1 MSRTEN
7 PIGLRVPRLGTTG
20 PIHFVR
26 TVRFLTGNMKTGL
39 TRVVAV
45 DPRLHLQEIY
55 IMNVETL
62 KDFRLTDEEWHT
74 LMHCGEFHGDP
85 TIVDVLV
92 LAGLAFWEDEG
103 SRSEGDWDLTDEG
116 RAACDAI
123 DLIFDWDEF
132 VFVEG
137 SESPSDASDEPKQA
151 DAPAEALARPKPL
164 SVGSLVRHIPTGG
177 VGLITKHTMYD
188 ANWGGFYV
196 DFVKPVDNIINGRA
210 VNKLSHMFDRG
221 DKFERV

>member
-1 MSRTEN
+1 
-7 PIGLRVPRLGTTG
+7 
-20 PIHFVR
+20 
-26 TVRFLTGNMKTGL
+26 
-39 TRVVAV
+39 
-45 DPRLHLQEIY
+45 
-55 IMNVETL
+55 MNVETL

-151 DAPAEALARPKPL
+151 DALAEALAAPERL
-164 SVGSLVRHIPTGG
+164 TVGSLVRHVRTGG

-196 DFVKPVDNIINGRA
+196 DFVKPVDNVINGR
-210 VNKLSHMFDRG
+210 VTNQLSHMFDRA